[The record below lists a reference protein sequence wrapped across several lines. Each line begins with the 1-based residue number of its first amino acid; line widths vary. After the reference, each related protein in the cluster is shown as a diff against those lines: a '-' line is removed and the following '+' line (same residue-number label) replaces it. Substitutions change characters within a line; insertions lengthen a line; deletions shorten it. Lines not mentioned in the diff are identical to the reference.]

1 MQNRRVVRNPSHH
14 TVRETSLTR
23 VTTLLEKR
31 LFDECNSKTADFQP
45 QNSNAFLK
53 TSVFCLSWRSP
64 PLHSKILSYILLND
78 PSNSKISVK
87 DAISEPGTQ
96 RCVSSLVSH
105 TIVFVFSERRTF

>member
-45 QNSNAFLK
+45 QNSNVL
-53 TSVFCLSWRSP
+53 P
-64 PLHSKILSYILLND
+64 
-78 PSNSKISVK
+78 
-87 DAISEPGTQ
+87 
-96 RCVSSLVSH
+96 
-105 TIVFVFSERRTF
+105 